1 MDEFGRHHRKG
12 HHEISQWIIS
22 VVVLIQNVAERM
34 KKIQFK
40 VLLALR
46 REDLHKKV
54 YSTSM
59 TK

>member
-34 KKIQFK
+34 KKNPIQG
-40 VLLALR
+40 VAS

>member
-34 KKIQFK
+34 KKNPIQG
-40 VLLALR
+40 VASLAQR
-46 REDLHKKV
+46 RLA
-54 YSTSM
+54 
-59 TK
+59 